1 MHQMSMGVGGMITH
15 LVLPPRRHFYPT
27 HGRQS
32 CRAREH
38 HGLLDDRR
46 MSCYQHSLYSEWLEE
61 MGPWSRK
68 KHQGIC
74 DVLQLPRIGFFLSP
88 PSPRP

>member
-1 MHQMSMGVGGMITH
+1 MHQMSMGFGGMIMH
-15 LVLPPRRHFYPT
+15 LVLPPRRCFCPT

-38 HGLLDDRR
+38 RGLLDDGR
-46 MSCYQHSLYSEWLEE
+46 MSCYWHSLYNERLEE
-61 MGPWSRK
+61 VGPWSRK

-74 DVLQLPRIGFFLSP
+74 DVLQLPRMGFVPSP